1 MFPPSRFRSASFRAA
16 KALGHTCSVALLLA
30 AALPASGGF
39 SLFSDFDAGYV
50 RGALNGQNGWS
61 VQGNDTNS
69 AVVQDPDPT
78 NPLNQVGSFVNGA
91 GSVNIARTFPGGG
104 LADGS
109 TGTLFF
115 RLNAP
120 AAVNFNIGASDVAVA
135 TLTLDFN
142 NFESQI
148 RLGNSAANA
157 TEVDVRNGAAFTTG
171 TGSNT
176 TTYTPDTWFNVW
188 LVINNNT
195 DTTQFYVSGT
205 AGGNAST
212 PFAQSTFRN
221 GVASNPLITFFSRT
235 SSASPVFVDDIY
247 FDPAGANLLN
257 PIPEPASFSLTI
269 FGLAGLFNRRQR
281 KQLTA

>member
-1 MFPPSRFRSASFRAA
+1 
-16 KALGHTCSVALLLA
+16 
-30 AALPASGGF
+30 
-39 SLFSDFDAGYV
+39 
-50 RGALNGQNGWS
+50 LNGQDGWS

-78 NPLNQVGSFVNGA
+78 NPLNRVGSFVNGA
-91 GSVNIARTFPGGG
+91 GSVNIARALPGAG
-104 LADGS
+104 LANGS

-120 AAVNFNIGASDVAVA
+120 GAVNFNIGASDVAPA
-135 TLTLDFN
+135 NFTADFN

-157 TEVDVRNGAAFTTG
+157 TEVDVRNGGGFTTG

-176 TTYTPDTWFNVW
+176 TTYTPNTWFNVW
-188 LVINNNT
+188 LVIDNNT

-221 GVASNPLITFFSRT
+221 GVASNPLITFYART
-235 SSASPVFVDDIY
+235 STASPVFVDDIY
-247 FDPAGANLLN
+247 FDSSGANLLN
-257 PIPEPASFSLTI
+257 PIPEPGSAVLVTL
-269 FGLAGLFNRRQR
+269 GLAALLNRRPAKR
-281 KQLTA
+281 A